1 MTQTQVL
8 IKISFKYDLYIDS
21 FKKSIF
27 YFLRFLQK
35 FNIYMGILVFP
46 LKF

>member
-8 IKISFKYDLYIDS
+8 IKISFKYDFYIDS
-21 FKKSIF
+21 FKKNILF
-27 YFLRFLQK
+27 FALIAK